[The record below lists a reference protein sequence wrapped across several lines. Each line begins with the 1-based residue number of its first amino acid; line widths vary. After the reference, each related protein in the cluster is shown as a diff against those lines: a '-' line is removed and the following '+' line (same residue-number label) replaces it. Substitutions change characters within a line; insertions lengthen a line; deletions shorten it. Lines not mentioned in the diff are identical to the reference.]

1 MASGDLKY
9 IARVEDLELSVPQ
22 VQKLRVFLDSGIWDG
37 DYELIQNITIVR
49 QSGKEVMVS
58 VSGEK
63 SAPKD
68 QILFPVEITGIEP

>member
-9 IARVEDLELSVPQ
+9 IARAEDLELSVPQ

-49 QSGKEVMVS
+49 QSGREVIVS
-58 VSGEK
+58 VSGGK
-63 SAPKD
+63 SAPKED
-68 QILFPVEITGIEP
+68 LPFPVEITGIEP